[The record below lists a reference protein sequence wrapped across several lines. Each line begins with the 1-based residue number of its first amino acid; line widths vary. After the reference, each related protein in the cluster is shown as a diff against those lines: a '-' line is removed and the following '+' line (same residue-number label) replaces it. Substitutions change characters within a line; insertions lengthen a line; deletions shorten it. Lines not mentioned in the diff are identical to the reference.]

1 MRIFIKDNRGQANA
15 EYGLILALIA
25 VIVVLV
31 INNSRFRC
39 TIKSMYINVVFHLY
53 MAGTEVDAGDQL
65 FQQFMIENN
74 WDSTRYDYND
84 GIIKCSDIPY
94 IDKPVPVPWL
104 D

>member
-39 TIKSMYINVVFHLY
+39 NIKSMYINVVFHLY
-53 MAGTEVDAGDQL
+53 MAGTEVDASDQL
-65 FQQFMIENN
+65 YQQFMNENN

-84 GIIKCSDIPY
+84 GIIKCNDIPY

>member
-39 TIKSMYINVVFHLY
+39 NIKSMYINVVFHLY
-53 MAGTEVDAGDQL
+53 MAGTEVDASDQL
-65 FQQFMIENN
+65 YQQFMIENN

-84 GIIKCSDIPY
+84 GIIKCNDIPY